1 MTIGMNLRRTLSS
14 TMLAF
19 AMAAAI
25 ILVPMGASAD
35 TTSVCN
41 TASHNGQGGNM
52 IVDGDQDPQTPV
64 HNSTDLRAKSNGN
77 VNAAMH
83 SRALSLCYVPS
94 TTVDPPSGGGG
105 GSYIGT

>member
-1 MTIGMNLRRTLSS
+1 VTIGMNLRRTLSS

-41 TASHNGQGGNM
+41 TASANGQGGNM
-52 IVDGDQDPQTPV
+52 IVNGQDPQAPV
-64 HNSTDLRAKSNGN
+64 HNSSNLSAKSNGN

-83 SRALSLCYVPS
+83 SRALSLCSVPT
-94 TTVDPPSGGGG
+94 TTVGPPSGGDGG
-105 GSYIGT
+105 QYVGT